1 MHCPRT
7 LQDGLQRI
15 HWTHSRVIHGVQ
27 VRVQKLNNG
36 RLFFLFFLS
45 FFPLTY
51 QLIPYASLFYTPFP
65 PFFLKGNHRFS
76 VALDYVPPAGVVAV
90 TIPWR
95 RHDPNPEVIVT
106 QFCVI
111 IYYLSVFVEKMTFYL
126 PLIQSHCLPPFSP
139 HTDCCSVAG

>member
-15 HWTHSRVIHGVQ
+15 HWTRSRVIHGVQ
-27 VRVQKLNNG
+27 VRVQILNNG
-36 RLFFLFFLS
+36 KDFFFFFFS
-45 FFPLTY
+45 FP
-51 QLIPYASLFYTPFP
+51 PSSSYASLFYTPFP

-95 RHDPNPEVIVT
+95 RHDPNPEVIVKPILWLL
-106 QFCVI
+106 F
-111 IYYLSVFVEKMTFYL
+111 YYLSVFLEKMTFYL